1 MKDLLVHEWKAIV
14 LVGFLAALGGS
25 FVYTLV
31 NPLMSERVVDALAQ
45 PVESVRPRAPVHVA
59 KR

>member
-14 LVGFLAALGGS
+14 LVGFLAALGGA
-25 FVYTLV
+25 FIATLL
-31 NPLMSERVVDALAQ
+31 NPPMSERVVDAVAQ
-45 PVESVRPRAPVHVA
+45 PVETVRPPVPVHVA

>member
-1 MKDLLVHEWKAIV
+1 MKDLLVHEWKAIL

-25 FVYTLV
+25 FVYTML
-31 NPLMSERVVDALAQ
+31 NPPMSERVVDAVAQ
-45 PVESVRPRAPVHVA
+45 PVETVRPPAQVHVA